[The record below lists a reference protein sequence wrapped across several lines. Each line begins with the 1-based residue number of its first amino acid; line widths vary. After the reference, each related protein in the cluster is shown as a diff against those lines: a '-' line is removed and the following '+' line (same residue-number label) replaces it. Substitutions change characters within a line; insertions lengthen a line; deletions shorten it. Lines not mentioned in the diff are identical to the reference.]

1 MKVKHTQMKKQ
12 IYGILGL
19 ILLVLIVTISCGKSN
34 GYGSTA
40 ASNYSVNIANMAFS
54 PASYSVKA
62 GITVTW
68 TNNDNMTHTV
78 TANDS
83 SFYSGNI
90 TVGSSYS
97 KTFSVAG
104 TCPYH
109 CTIHPGMKGTIVVT
123 P

>member
-1 MKVKHTQMKKQ
+1 MKKQ

-83 SFYSGNI
+83 SFDSGNI

-97 KTFSVAG
+97 KTFSMAG
-104 TCPYH
+104 TYPYH

>member
-1 MKVKHTQMKKQ
+1 MIVKHTQMKKQ
-12 IYGILGL
+12 IFGILIL
-19 ILLVLIVTISCGKSN
+19 FLLVFIVTISCGKSN
-34 GYGSTA
+34 GYGNSA
-40 ASNYSVNIANMAFS
+40 AAYSVNIANMAFS
-54 PASYSVKA
+54 PASYTVKA

-83 SFYSGNI
+83 SFSSGNI
-90 TVGSSYS
+90 AMGSSYS

-104 TCPYH
+104 TYPYH
-109 CTIHPGMKGTIVVT
+109 CTIHPGMKGSIIVT